1 MFDKKSLLKLKK
13 LMITPESC
21 LYTHSTLMI
30 NQALQMYKSP
40 SLLLNS
46 SYRDLEGLLEL
57 LEGLILPLTNLVLR
71 IFPLCR
77 FYNLYSV

>member
-1 MFDKKSLLKLKK
+1 MFDKKSLLNLKK

-21 LYTHSTLMI
+21 LYTHSTLII

-57 LEGLILPLTNLVLR
+57 LEETTLLQ
-71 IFPLCR
+71 
-77 FYNLYSV
+77 YSLHNYSTLKAMD